1 MSLIGKV
8 FADAKRIKKAA
19 TKMALSRSSEGP
31 EAERAAYELYLQ
43 LERKACV
50 ADINTVCDLLESEYG
65 DAMQRLAVIVSKR
78 QQEVKKLTN
87 KIMAYF
93 ITIRPSDKVSIND
106 LMSIIE
112 KLIKRKCFIKG
123 VYSFEQKGMSPS
135 TLGEGI
141 HCHMVA
147 HMTQRSKGEV
157 LRDIT
162 STFKPWIDNGLIT
175 TNNIDVRTT
184 YNPEEIVKNY
194 LIEYRSDDG
203 HKEPTKVWDDQWR
216 REAGVNPLYVFDNG
230 SSNSPDEHMLPSIL
244 Q

>member
-1 MSLIGKV
+1 MSLIGKAFTDV
-8 FADAKRIKKAA
+8 RRINKAGL
-19 TKMALSRSSEGP
+19 KALCNRTGESDEQ
-31 EAERAAYELYLQ
+31 EAYERARTI
-43 LERKACV
+43 ERKSCIAE
-50 ADINTVCDLLESEYG
+50 INAVCDLLESKYG
-65 DAMQRLAVIVSKR
+65 IAMQRLAVIVSK
-78 QQEVKKLTN
+78 QQKEVKKLTS

-106 LMSIIE
+106 LMTITE
-112 KLIKRKCFIKG
+112 KLIKRRCFIKG
-123 VYSFEQKGMSPS
+123 VYSFEQKGTSSS

-162 STFKPWIDNGLIT
+162 STFKQWIDNGLIT

-194 LIEYRSDDG
+194 LIDYRSDDG
-203 HKEPTKVWDDQWR
+203 HKEPTKMWDDQWR
-216 REAGVNPLYVFDNG
+216 RESGVEPLYVFDNEG
-230 SSNSPDEHMLPSIL
+230 YDSPDGHMLKSIL